1 MLIRNC
7 TNLLISFYFV
17 GSFLYVL
24 SSSLQLHYCII
35 VTVYFSAIPYF
46 PKPLLRWTS
55 LIVFTLG
62 MGKGPLFGD
71 LEAQRHW
78 MEITI
83 HLPIYDWY
91 ISPFFLNLGIE
102 MELTMI

>member
-7 TNLLISFYFV
+7 TYLLISFYFV

-46 PKPLLRWTS
+46 PKPLLR
-55 LIVFTLG
+55 
-62 MGKGPLFGD
+62 
-71 LEAQRHW
+71 
-78 MEITI
+78 
-83 HLPIYDWY
+83 
-91 ISPFFLNLGIE
+91 
-102 MELTMI
+102 